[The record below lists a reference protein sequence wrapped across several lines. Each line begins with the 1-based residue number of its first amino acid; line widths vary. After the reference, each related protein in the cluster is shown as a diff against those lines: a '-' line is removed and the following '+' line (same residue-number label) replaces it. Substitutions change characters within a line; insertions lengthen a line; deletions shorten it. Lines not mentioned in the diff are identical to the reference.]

1 MSTDYY
7 AILGVGRRA
16 DADEIKRAYRRK
28 ARELHPDVN
37 PDPVAQEQFKDVT
50 RAYDVLSDPQRRQIY
65 DMGGDPLSAGA
76 GAGGF
81 GAGFSFSDIMDAFS
95 FFGQGSAQRGPR
107 PRVRPGQDALLRL
120 RLDLGEAAFGVT
132 KEIKVDTA
140 VTCTVCSGAGTAPGT
155 SVQTCTTCRG
165 SGEISQVQRSFLGE
179 VRTMRP
185 CPTCRGFG
193 TVIPRPCPECAGDG
207 RVRARRTISVDV
219 PAGVD
224 TGTRI
229 NLRGQGE
236 VGQGG
241 GPPGDLYIETTV
253 NGHPVYTRDGDDLL
267 CTVMVPMTA
276 AALGTS
282 VELPTLEADVAA
294 KGSDVELTMPL
305 VIEPGTQSGSRVVL
319 RGRGVPRLRG
329 TGRGN
334 VVATI
339 VVETPE
345 RLSEREA
352 DLLRQFAQSRGEEDA
367 TIATESRQ
375 KSMFGRFKDALGG
388 H

>member
-1 MSTDYY
+1 MTPDYY
-7 AILGVGRRA
+7 GILGVSRQA
-16 DADEIKRAYRRK
+16 DADEIKKAYRRK

-50 RAYDVLSDPQRRQIY
+50 RAYDVLSDPQRRQMY
-65 DMGGDPLSAGA
+65 DMGGDPLSAAGGA
-76 GAGGF
+76 GF
-81 GAGFSFSDIMDAFS
+81 GAGFSFTDIMDAF
-95 FFGQGSAQRGPR
+95 FGQGATQRGPR

-120 RLDLGEAAFGVT
+120 RLDLAEAAFGVT

-140 VTCTVCSGAGTAPGT
+140 VTCSVCNGAGTAPGT
-155 SVQTCTTCRG
+155 SATTCTTCRG
-165 SGEISQVQRSFLGE
+165 AGEIGQVQRSFLGE

-193 TVIPRPCPECAGDG
+193 TVIPHPCGECAGDG

-224 TGTRI
+224 NGTRI

-253 NGHPVYTRDGDDLL
+253 NGHPVYVRNGDDLE
-267 CTVMVPMTA
+267 CTITVPMTA

-282 VELPTLEADVAA
+282 VDLPTLEAEVAPA
-294 KGSDVELTMPL
+294 GSPVEATMTLP
-305 VIEPGTQSGSRVVL
+305 IEPGIQSGSRL
-319 RGRGVPRLRG
+319 TMRGRGVPRLRG

-334 VVATI
+334 VVAT
-339 VVETPE
+339 VLVETPE
-345 RLSEREA
+345 RLSDREA
-352 DLLRQFAQSRGEEDA
+352 QLMRELARLRREDGP
-367 TIATESRQ
+367 TVQVESKQ
-375 KSMFGRFKDALGG
+375 KSVFGRFKDALGG

>member
-1 MSTDYY
+1 MSSDYY
-7 AILGVGRRA
+7 AVLGVGRQA
-16 DADEIKRAYRRK
+16 SADEIKRAYRRK
-28 ARELHPDVN
+28 ARALHPDVN
-37 PDPVAQEQFKDVT
+37 PDPVAQEQFKEVT
-50 RAYDVLSDPQRRQIY
+50 RAYDVLSDPQRRQVY
-65 DMGGDPLSAGA
+65 DMGGDPLSAGG
-76 GAGGF
+76 GAGF
-81 GAGFSFSDIMDAFS
+81 GAGFSFTDIMDAF
-95 FFGQGSAQRGPR
+95 FGQSSAQRGPR

-140 VTCTVCSGAGTAPGT
+140 VTCKVCSGAGTAPGT
-155 SVQTCTTCRG
+155 SAQTCTTCRG
-165 SGEISQVQRSFLGE
+165 SGEISQVQRSLLGE

-193 TVIPRPCPECAGDG
+193 TVIPSPCPECAGDG

-219 PAGVD
+219 PPGVD

-236 VGQGG
+236 IGQGG

-253 NGHPVYTRDGDDLL
+253 NSHPVYSRQGDDLL
-267 CTVMVPMTA
+267 CTVTVPMTA

-282 VELPTLEADVAA
+282 VDLPTLEADIAGQAA
-294 KGSDVELTMPL
+294 DVEKSMPL
-305 VIEPGTQSGSRVVL
+305 VIEPGIQSGTRLAV

-345 RLSEREA
+345 KLSDREA
-352 DLLRQFAQSRGEEDA
+352 DLLRQLAELRGEDGA
-367 TIATESRQ
+367 TVETEAKQ
-375 KSMFGRFKDALGG
+375 KSVFGRFKNALGG

>member
-7 AILGVGRRA
+7 TILGVGRQA
-16 DADEIKRAYRRK
+16 SAEEIKRAYRRK
-28 ARELHPDVN
+28 ARQLHPDVN

-50 RAYDVLSDPQRRQIY
+50 RAYDVLSDPQRRQVY
-65 DMGGDPLSAGA
+65 DMGGDPLSAG
-76 GAGGF
+76 GGTGGF
-81 GAGFSFSDIMDAFS
+81 GAGFSFTDIMDAF
-95 FFGQGSAQRGPR
+95 FGQGAAQRGPR
-107 PRVRPGQDALLRL
+107 PRVRPGQDALLRI
-120 RLDLGEAAFGVT
+120 RLDLAEAAFGAT

-140 VTCTVCSGAGTAPGT
+140 VACNVCAGAGTAPGT

-165 SGEISQVQRSFLGE
+165 SGEIGQVQRSFLGE

-207 RVRARRTISVDV
+207 RVRARRTITVDV
-219 PAGVD
+219 PPGVD

-267 CTVMVPMTA
+267 CTITVPMTA

-282 VELPTLEADVAA
+282 VELPMLEADIAGH
-294 KGSDVELTMPL
+294 GSDVELTMPL
-305 VIEPGTQSGSRVVL
+305 VIEPGTQSGTRLAV

-334 VVATI
+334 VIATI

-345 RLSEREA
+345 RLSDQEA
-352 DLLRQFAQSRGEEDA
+352 DLMRHLAQLRGEEGA
-367 TIATESRQ
+367 TVESEGRQ